1 MSSNWQRNPIAHHG
15 RETSPLPHHTL
26 IRLVAAGGEPPF
38 QWWLTSQIAPVTI
51 APPAAVA
58 MPRTMPTVIVLT
70 IRRTI

>member
-1 MSSNWQRNPIAHHG
+1 
-15 RETSPLPHHTL
+15 
-26 IRLVAAGGEPPF
+26 
-38 QWWLTSQIAPVTI
+38 VTI